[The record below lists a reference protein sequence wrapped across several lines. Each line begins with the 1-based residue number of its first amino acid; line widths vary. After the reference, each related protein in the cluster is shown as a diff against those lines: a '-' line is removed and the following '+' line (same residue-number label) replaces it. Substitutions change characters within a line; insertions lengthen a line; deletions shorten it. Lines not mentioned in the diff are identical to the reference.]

1 MCVSW
6 QENLGMGVGK
16 AKDVVAAGLRSSKQW
31 MYRFER
37 SYALL
42 FSFP

>member
-1 MCVSW
+1 
-6 QENLGMGVGK
+6 MGVGK

-37 SYALL
+37 FYALL
-42 FSFP
+42 FFFP